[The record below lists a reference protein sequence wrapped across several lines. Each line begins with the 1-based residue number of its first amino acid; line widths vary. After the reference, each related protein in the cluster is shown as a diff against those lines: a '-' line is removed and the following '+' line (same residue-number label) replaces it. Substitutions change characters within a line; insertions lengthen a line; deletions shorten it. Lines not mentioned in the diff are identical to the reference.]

1 MLFNSIIGPILLYYH
16 ALFNLY
22 CILDSNK
29 IQYNLK
35 YPDEMYKVRLY
46 LPKEE
51 RELWGVTVQKGHKI
65 TDCEYRITLSGDS
78 FIYIWGAIS
87 FSSPNID
94 NINYI
99 GTEEAKIRVSNDC
112 ALTSNAYTDS
122 VFIYPDGG
130 ISVMPSTLMKPA
142 PFSMVFYG
150 IDEKGLAWKDIKIGR
165 IAIGYQNVQECDIL
179 KFDSILNKIHI
190 KHLCNHKK
198 KRILIND
205 YL

>member
-46 LPKEE
+46 LPKGK
-51 RELWGVTVQKGHKI
+51 RELWGVTVQKGHMI
-65 TDCEYRITLSGDS
+65 TDCEYRISLGGDS

-94 NINYI
+94 NINHI

-112 ALTSNAYTDS
+112 ALTSAHKDS
-122 VFIYPDGG
+122 IFIYPDGG
-130 ISVMPSTLMKPA
+130 ISLMPSTQMKPS

-150 IDEKGLAWKDIKIGR
+150 IDENGLAWKDIKIGR

-179 KFDSILNKIHI
+179 KFESILNTIHI
-190 KHLCNHKK
+190 KHICNHIK

>member
-1 MLFNSIIGPILLYYH
+1 MVLILHFNMLFNSIIGPILLYYH

-35 YPDEMYKVRLY
+35 YPDV
-46 LPKEE
+46 
-51 RELWGVTVQKGHKI
+51 
-65 TDCEYRITLSGDS
+65 
-78 FIYIWGAIS
+78 IYIWGAIS

-112 ALTSNAYTDS
+112 ALTSNAHTDS